1 MSSSIIITISNLII
15 HVITKFSYTG
25 IFFFMTLESLNIP
38 IPSEVVMTFSG
49 FLVSFGKLNF
59 YLVVLVGTLGNLLGS
74 VLSYYIGT
82 LGDDFLEKYGKY
94 LFISKKDLNTAHSWF
109 LKYGDITILVSR
121 FLPVFRTFI
130 SFPAGIARMNFKK
143 FLLYTF
149 IGSLIWAIVL
159 TYIGFLFGAHWQY
172 FAKIIESLSNYILI
186 IVIIGIIF
194 FIVRHIRNIKKDLA
208 PRT

>member
-15 HVITKFSYTG
+15 HIITKFSYTG
-25 IFFFMTLESLNIP
+25 IFIFMTLESLNIP

-59 YLVVLVGTLGNLLGS
+59 YLVVIIGTLGNLLGS

-82 LGDDFLEKYGKY
+82 LGEEFLEKYGKY
-94 LFISKKDLNTAHSWF
+94 LFVSKSDLNTAHLWF

-143 FLLYTF
+143 FILYTF
-149 IGSLIWAIVL
+149 IGSLIWSIVL

-186 IVIIGIIF
+186 VIILGLIF
-194 FIVRHIRNIKKDLA
+194 LIVRHIRNIRKE
-208 PRT
+208 

>member
-25 IFFFMTLESLNIP
+25 IFLFMTMESLNIP

-49 FLVSFGKLNF
+49 FLVAFGKLNF
-59 YLVVLVGTLGNLLGS
+59 YLVVIAGTLGNLFGS

-82 LGDDFLEKYGKY
+82 LGEDFLEKYGKY
-94 LFISKKDLNTAHSWF
+94 LFISKSDLDTAHIWF
-109 LKYGDITILVSR
+109 LKYGDVTILVSR
-121 FLPVFRTFI
+121 FLPIFRTFI
-130 SFPAGIARMNFKK
+130 SFPAGIARMDFRK
-143 FLLYTF
+143 FILYTF

-159 TYIGFLFGAHWQY
+159 TYIGFLFGYQWQY

-186 IVIIGIIF
+186 VIIIGLIFII
-194 FIVRHIRNIKKDLA
+194 IRHIRNV
-208 PRT
+208 RRE

>member
-15 HVITKFSYTG
+15 HIITKFSYTG
-25 IFFFMTLESLNIP
+25 IFLFMTLESLNIP

-59 YLVVLVGTLGNLLGS
+59 YLVVIIGTLGNLLGS

-82 LGDDFLEKYGKY
+82 LGEEFLEKYGKY
-94 LFISKKDLNTAHSWF
+94 LFISKADLKTAHLWF
-109 LKYGDITILVSR
+109 LKYGDMTILVSR

-143 FLLYTF
+143 FILYTF
-149 IGSLIWAIVL
+149 IGSLIWSIVL
-159 TYIGFLFGAHWQY
+159 TYIGFLFGSHWQY

-186 IVIIGIIF
+186 VTILGLIF
-194 FIVRHIRNIKKDLA
+194 LIVRHVRNVRKE
-208 PRT
+208 